1 MLHRQRARLLVVA
14 TVGAYFGLV
23 AALGGYARWGRIG
36 VSSSNVWFGDLR
48 SVTSAWECARR
59 GIPVVP
65 ANPCDPFGRPAN
77 YPRLWVY
84 PWHLGLGVGDTFALG
99 LAIAGVYLLAA
110 AVVVPERE
118 SLGAGALY
126 ALALCSPAAMLGVER
141 GNVDLTL
148 FVLIVAAV
156 LLAQRG
162 ARGLIASGACVLLAA
177 VLKLFPIFSI
187 GFLFR
192 RARWVAVVVVVAF
205 ASYVIALHHQLRQVY
220 RAYPQEDTFSFGV
233 RRVSE
238 WLSAQTGNSSYRA
251 WDVVLVVV
259 VAAAAVLLAR
269 RFLAPRPAAQRELD
283 LFWAGAGVYVCSYAL
298 ARNFDYRLVFLLLAV
313 PQLTRWARD
322 RSALAVLTLAA
333 ALSAMWFDEWSPFSS
348 AAVPVIAQ
356 LVLFATLVAWLARAY
371 R

>member
-1 MLHRQRARLLVVA
+1 MLARQRARLLVAA

-23 AALGGYARWGRIG
+23 ALLGGYAKWGRIG

-48 SVTSAWECARR
+48 SITSAWDCARR
-59 GIPVVP
+59 GIAVVP

-77 YPRLWVY
+77 YPRLLVY
-84 PWHLGLGVGDTFALG
+84 AWHLGLGLGDTFALG
-99 LAIAGVYLLAA
+99 LALGGAYLLAA
-110 AVVVPERE
+110 VVVVPERE

-148 FVLIVAAV
+148 FSLVVAAV

-162 ARGLIASGACVLLAA
+162 TRGLIASGVCVLVAA
-177 VLKLFPIFSI
+177 VLKLFPIFSV
-187 GFLFR
+187 GFLVR
-192 RARWVAVVVVVAF
+192 RAWRIAAVVVVAF
-205 ASYVIALHHQLRQVY
+205 AVYAIAFHHQLRQVY
-220 RAYPQEDTFSFGV
+220 RAVPQGDELSYGV

-251 WDVVLVVV
+251 WDVVLVVA
-259 VAAAAVLLAR
+259 VAVGAVLLAR
-269 RFLAPRPAAQRELD
+269 RLGPARPAAQRELD
-283 LFWAGAGVYVCSYAL
+283 LFWAGAGVYVCTYAL
-298 ARNFDYRLVFLLLAV
+298 ARNFDYRLVFVLLAV
-313 PQLTRWARD
+313 PQLVRWARD
-322 RSALAVLTLAA
+322 GSALAVLSLAA
-333 ALSAMWFDEWSPFSS
+333 ALSAMWFDEWSPFST

-356 LVLFATLVAWLARAY
+356 FVLFGTLIAWLARAY